1 MADNIAVTEGSGKT
15 VATDDVGGAQYQ
27 RIKVDLG
34 GDGAASPLV
43 RGQQSTAN
51 SMPVALSTEQETRL
65 RPNLI
70 HPVDATFTRPSN
82 TTAYAVGDLV
92 ANSTTAGSV
101 TPLSFTGATL
111 SGSGGSGFITGGVL
125 TKSGSVACSI
135 RAHFLKTSHAV
146 TNGDNGLLV
155 FTSLDPE
162 NYIGYIDFDFEGS
175 ALTAIGTSSA
185 EVANALT
192 TPIPYVLASGDT
204 LYVFFQAKTAFT
216 PANAGVFVMRPVL
229 EVVS

>member
-1 MADNIAVTEGSGKT
+1 MADNVAITAGSGT
-15 VATDDVGGAQYQ
+15 NIAADDVASVFYQ

-65 RPNLI
+65 RPNII
-70 HPVDATFTRPSN
+70 HPADATFTRPAN
-82 TTAYAVGDLV
+82 TTAYAAGDLI
-92 ANSTTAGSV
+92 ANSVTAGSV
-101 TPLSFTGATL
+101 VPLSFTGATL
-111 SGSGGSGFITGGVL
+111 GGSGGSGFVTGGQL

-135 RAHFLKTSHAV
+135 RVHILKTSHAV

-155 FTSLDPE
+155 FTSLDVD
-162 NYIGYIDFDFEGS
+162 NYIGFVDFTFDGT
-175 ALTAIGTSSA
+175 ALTAIGSSSA
-185 EVANALT
+185 EVATAYDWAL
-192 TPIPYVLASGDT
+192 PYVLSSTDT
-204 LYVFFQAKTAFT
+204 LYFFLQAKTAFT
-216 PANAGVFVMRPVL
+216 PANAGTFNFRPTL

>member
-1 MADNIAVTEGSGKT
+1 MADNIAVTEGSGKS
-15 VATDDVGGAQYQ
+15 VATDDVSGAQYQ

-70 HPVDATFTRPSN
+70 HPADATFTRPSN

-101 TPLSFTGATL
+101 TPYSFTGATL
-111 SGSGGSGFITGGVL
+111 LGSGGSGFITGGVL

-135 RAHFLKTSHAV
+135 RAHFLKTAHAV

-175 ALTAIGTSSA
+175 ALTNIGSSA

-192 TPIPYVLASGDT
+192 APIPYVLASGDT
-204 LYVFFQAKTAFT
+204 LYVFLQAKTAFT
-216 PANAGVFVMRPVL
+216 PANAGVFVMRPHF